1 MEDPPHSIFAF
12 SGTDVGFD
20 RLSRGS
26 GWVSNDFVGER
37 TAQTPLTPQAAV
49 SGVPVRCARGGM
61 VLAIVFLDPLTYA
74 DPISLRA
81 LARLG
86 ARDELVLVCDHRM
99 VGTGL
104 LAVLRRTLRRY
115 QLITL
120 IVDGEVSRQ
129 ERQLVLQILN
139 EGAIP
144 VICTTNTSTRSMANW
159 LWLGAD
165 TTVSLPAEPAV
176 A

>member
-1 MEDPPHSIFAF
+1 
-12 SGTDVGFD
+12 
-20 RLSRGS
+20 
-26 GWVSNDFVGER
+26 
-37 TAQTPLTPQAAV
+37 
-49 SGVPVRCARGGM
+49 
-61 VLAIVFLDPLTYA
+61 VLAIVFLDPITYA
-74 DPISLRA
+74 DPISLTA

-99 VGTGL
+99 VDNGL
-104 LAVLRRTLRRY
+104 LAVLRRALQRY

-120 IVDGEVSRQ
+120 IVDGEASRQ
-129 ERQLVLQILN
+129 ERRLVLQILN

-144 VICTTNTSTRSMANW
+144 VICTTNTSTGSMTNW

-165 TTVSLPAEPAV
+165 TTVSLPTEPAP